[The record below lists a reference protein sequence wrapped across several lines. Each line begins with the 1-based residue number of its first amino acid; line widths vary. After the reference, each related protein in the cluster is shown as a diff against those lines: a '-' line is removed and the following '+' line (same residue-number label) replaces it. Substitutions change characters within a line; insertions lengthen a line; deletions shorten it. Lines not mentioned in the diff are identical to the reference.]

1 MWEEARYVTPL
12 RPGETHNGRKFQTC
26 SVNLNILTQSLLWF
40 SSSILNVPLQLELK
54 VSESRVLKLEFLL
67 LSLEYSIFCLI

>member
-26 SVNLNILTQSLLWF
+26 SVNLNILTQFLLWF